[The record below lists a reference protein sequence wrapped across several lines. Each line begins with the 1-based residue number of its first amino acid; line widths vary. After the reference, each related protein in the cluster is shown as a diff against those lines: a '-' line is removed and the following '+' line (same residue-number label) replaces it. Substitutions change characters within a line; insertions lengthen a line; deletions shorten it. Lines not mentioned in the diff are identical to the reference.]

1 MYLSLNN
8 INYKNF
14 NHRMSKMNFLNNIK
28 IKIKVFML
36 VVVPIVLFLLYT
48 LDSNMQTKSLI
59 SKGDEQS
66 ERFDQIMLAKDI
78 SHLNTEITLMA
89 MDIIIDKDEGKVS
102 DERVKETDEIFSH
115 FHSIKDK
122 FLNTAD
128 TDMEREKAKDV
139 VSALER
145 LEPVI
150 KTKLTNMVESHAS
163 DEQWSALDD
172 EIDSIA
178 GNVGDDIDAIVAS
191 IKEEVNEAIVNMD
204 EQESSIV
211 THSIYAVVI
220 LIGISVVLGIFISNN
235 ILHSL
240 SKMLEVTESLA
251 VGEGDLTKRVNINTK
266 DEIRHVA
273 DNINI
278 FIEKV
283 QKSIQETKALS
294 SENSAISEELTATA
308 AAIQQRSIE
317 QNNMI
322 DTAVSTSDHTK
333 QIVQESLETSKLMH
347 DEMLQTNTTLI
358 ETKDK
363 VINLTKTINT
373 NAEAEVELAEKL
385 MQLSQDTAQVKDV
398 LTVISDIA
406 DQTNLLAL
414 NAAIEAARAGEH
426 GRGFAVVA
434 DEVRKLAE
442 RTQKS
447 LSEIN
452 TTISIV
458 IQAVND
464 ASERMNDNAKEFS
477 SMTDIA
483 HDVEHQIMSVSEIVE
498 RSANESS
505 NSLNISIEVGNNSD
519 NTISQINSIHSIS
532 QENNKSVGE
541 IAQASGHLYELT
553 ENLNQKLN
561 AFRT

>member
-1 MYLSLNN
+1 
-8 INYKNF
+8 
-14 NHRMSKMNFLNNIK
+14 MNFLNNIK